1 MHADAGA
8 HYRVGRLRLTE
19 LLADQPDDVWAMPV
33 PACPG
38 WDVRSAVSHLLGNV
52 EDAMAGRLTGP
63 PTDAQVT
70 EQVARHRDGPP
81 VALLDEWAD
90 AASTFEDLMSQA
102 GIWPVAIDVLA
113 HEQDIRGAIGEP
125 GARDVDTMR
134 LDRASAGWSHSN
146 VTPTTS
152 SPAPMANRISVVEG
166 SSETIRTGP
175 EARAGAHP
183 IVLWFSPYRIGRSAA
198 KERTGR
204 ALRRGVTTLAR
215 RARAGRSHAA
225 AGLP

>member
-1 MHADAGA
+1 MDADAGA

-81 VALLDEWAD
+81 AALLDEWAD
-90 AASTFEDLMSQA
+90 AASTFEDFVSQA

-125 GARDVDTMR
+125 GARDVETMR
-134 LDRASAGWSHSN
+134 LA
-146 VTPTTS
+146 
-152 SPAPMANRISVVEG
+152 
-166 SSETIRTGP
+166 
-175 EARAGAHP
+175 ARM
-183 IVLWFSPYRIGRSAA
+183 
-198 KERTGR
+198 
-204 ALRRGVTTLAR
+204 LAD
-215 RARAGRSHAA
+215 
-225 AGLP
+225 AGLPVTLTFDLGDERLTTKDAGGPVHRVESTAFEVTRIRLGRRSPEQVAAMAWEPALPAVPDGLFIFGPRTTPLEE